1 MRSRPRARLSVD
13 ERRAQLL
20 DLGRRLFNARPYDA
34 ISIDEIATAAGISKG
49 LLYHYFPSK
58 RHFYV
63 AVVRVGAE
71 HVQRLTAVRPELA
84 PADAAARRASTRS
97 SRYVEKNAAA
107 YGHLLRSGVG
117 TDPEA
122 SAIVEGT
129 RRAMVDQVLRSIG
142 LADGRPAVR
151 LAIRGWV
158 GFAEGVT
165 LEWADRRDVP
175 RRDVLRMLA
184 VAFENTL
191 AVAATADPRNAPLLE
206 QVLTALR
213 TPAIKSR
220 SPRARTK
227 QPAPSH
233 RRLIATGTAKRP
245 GASRSNGGDARRE
258 RASAEA

>member
-1 MRSRPRARLSVD
+1 MRLRPRARLSVA
-13 ERRAQLL
+13 ERRTQLL

-34 ISIDEIATAAGISKG
+34 ISIDEIAAAAGISKG

-84 PADAAARRASTRS
+84 PAAQLRESIDSFLT
-97 SRYVEKNAAA
+97 YVEKNAAA

-122 SAIVEGT
+122 SAIVEET

-142 LADGRPAVR
+142 LADGRPLLR
-151 LAIRGWV
+151 LVIRGWV
-158 GFAEGVT
+158 GFSEGVT

-175 RRDVLRMLA
+175 RRDVLKLLA
-184 VAFENTL
+184 TAFENTL
-191 AVAATADPRNAPLLE
+191 MVAATIDPRAAPVLE
-206 QVLTALR
+206 QALSALR
-213 TPAIKSR
+213 
-220 SPRARTK
+220 
-227 QPAPSH
+227 APE
-233 RRLIATGTAKRP
+233 RRRPTGRRRKV
-245 GASRSNGGDARRE
+245 AS
-258 RASAEA
+258 

>member
-1 MRSRPRARLSVD
+1 MRSRPRSRLSVD
-13 ERRAQLL
+13 ERRTQLL

-34 ISIDEIATAAGISKG
+34 ISIDEIAAAAGISKG

-63 AVVRVGAE
+63 EVVRVGAE

-84 PADAAARRASTRS
+84 PAAQLRASIDSFLT
-97 SRYVEKNAAA
+97 YVEKNAAA

-142 LADGRPAVR
+142 LADGRPLVR
-151 LAIRGWV
+151 LVIRGWV
-158 GFAEGVT
+158 GFSEGVT

-175 RRDVLRMLA
+175 RRDVLKLLA
-184 VAFENTL
+184 TAFETTL
-191 AVAATADPRNAPLLE
+191 TAAATVDPRSAPILH
-206 QVLTALR
+206 QVIA
-213 TPAIKSR
+213 AIRESDK
-220 SPRARTK
+220 
-227 QPAPSH
+227 
-233 RRLIATGTAKRP
+233 AKRP
-245 GASRSNGGDARRE
+245 PGARRGAGV
-258 RASAEA
+258 RKKAAASS

>member
-13 ERRAQLL
+13 ERRRQLL

-34 ISIDEIATAAGISKG
+34 ISIDEIAAAAGISKG

-63 AVVRVGAE
+63 EVVRVGAE

-84 PADAAARRASTRS
+84 PAAQLRESIDSFLT
-97 SRYVEKNAAA
+97 YVEKNAAA

-122 SAIVEGT
+122 SVIVEGT

-142 LADGRPAVR
+142 LADGRPLVR
-151 LAIRGWV
+151 LVIRGWV
-158 GFAEGVT
+158 GFSEGVT

-175 RRDVLRMLA
+175 RRDVLKLLA
-184 VAFENTL
+184 TAFETTL
-191 AVAATADPRNAPLLE
+191 TVAAAVDPRSAPILN
-206 QVLTALR
+206 QVVAALR
-213 TPAIKSR
+213 APARPKR
-220 SPRARTK
+220 G
-227 QPAPSH
+227 PAT
-233 RRLIATGTAKRP
+233 RRIGTA
-245 GASRSNGGDARRE
+245 RRK
-258 RASAEA
+258 ASAS

>member
-13 ERRAQLL
+13 ERRTQLL

-34 ISIDEIATAAGISKG
+34 ISIDEIAAEAGISKG

-63 AVVRVGAE
+63 AVVRVGAD
-71 HVQRLTAVRPELA
+71 HVQRVTAIRPDLA
-84 PADAAARRASTRS
+84 PAAQLRESVDSFLS
-97 SRYVEKNAAA
+97 YVEKNAAA

-129 RRAMVDQVLRSIG
+129 RRSMVDQVLRGIG
-142 LADGRPAVR
+142 LADARPPVR

-165 LEWADRRDVP
+165 LEWADRRAVS
-175 RRDVLRMLA
+175 RRHVLRMLVA
-184 VAFENTL
+184 AFESTL
-191 AVAATADPRNAPLLE
+191 ALAAASDPRTAPFLE
-206 QVLTALR
+206 QVLAVLR
-213 TPAIKSR
+213 A
-220 SPRARTK
+220 SPEQKR
-227 QPAPSH
+227 
-233 RRLIATGTAKRP
+233 RP
-245 GASRSNGGDARRE
+245 GARRAEPARRP
-258 RASAEA
+258 RGPRRRPAAS

>member
-13 ERRAQLL
+13 ERRTQLL

-34 ISIDEIATAAGISKG
+34 ISIDEIAAAAGISKG

-63 AVVRVGAE
+63 EVVRVGAE

-84 PADAAARRASTRS
+84 PADQLRESIDSFLT
-97 SRYVEKNAAA
+97 YVEKNAAA

-129 RRAMVDQVLRSIG
+129 RRAMVDQVLRNIG
-142 LADGRPAVR
+142 LADGRPLLR
-151 LAIRGWV
+151 LVIRGWV
-158 GFAEGVT
+158 GFSEGVT

-175 RRDVLRMLA
+175 RKDVLKLLA
-184 VAFENTL
+184 TAFENTL
-191 AVAATADPRNAPLLE
+191 AVAALTDPKSAPVLE
-206 QVLTALR
+206 QALTALR
-213 TPAIKSR
+213 MPQKKRVTTPR
-220 SPRARTK
+220 PRRKA
-227 QPAPSH
+227 A
-233 RRLIATGTAKRP
+233 
-245 GASRSNGGDARRE
+245 AS
-258 RASAEA
+258 